1 MKKIFYLIFTFFL
14 FSTAVFSDNHK
25 TNFKDIKGYKEKFL
39 SMSYKKTNRIKEVT
53 SKYKVRNHFKKT
65 SEALSSQKYDA
76 VVVAAPPHVHKEIAT
91 EVIKKK
97 TKLFIEKPLG
107 MHADGWEKLHQECEK
122 NNLISYIGYCHK
134 FIPYTTK
141 LKQLMEKK
149 IIGDVVHATM
159 RWGSYLPDWHSWEDY
174 KDFYMSK
181 KDQGGG
187 ALMDESHGIDLVRFI
202 IGEIDKVGAMV
213 DNTSDLKMTS
223 DDIALLILKMKN
235 KSLDQINFDLSSRA
249 PRVNFEIA
257 GKVGIIIWDRVE
269 NNLKIYTADTKKWEL
284 IKTVLPQH
292 TDHAGVM
299 WHGSYLNFLEEGR
312 IDALDK
318 VGLSYS
324 KLSRNGFE
332 IPVISI
338 QMKYRKSFIH
348 GE

>member
-1 MKKIFYLIFTFFL
+1 MKSILVSGVGSIGKRHIENFSKL
-14 FSTAVFSDNHK
+14 FDCV
-25 TNFKDIKGYKEKFL
+25 DIVDINSNRVKEAK
-39 SMSYKKTNRIKEVT
+39 

-97 TKLFIEKPLG
+97 TNLFIEKPLG

-141 LKQLMEKK
+141 LKQFMEKK

-235 KSLDQINFDLSSRA
+235 KSLVQINFDLSSRT
-249 PRVNFEIA
+249 PRINFEIV
-257 GKVGIIIWDRVE
+257 GKEGIIIWDRVE
-269 NNLKIYTADTKKWEL
+269 NNLKIYTTNTKKWEL
-284 IKTVLPQH
+284 IKFSKEDMLQMYPIQAKHFYDCIYNKQKPLTNIKDAILTQKI
-292 TDHAGVM
+292 
-299 WHGSYLNFLEEGR
+299 
-312 IDALDK
+312 IDAA
-318 VGLSYS
+318 
-324 KLSRNGFE
+324 F
-332 IPVISI
+332 
-338 QMKYRKSFIH
+338 KSNKTEKFIKID
-348 GE
+348 